1 MPRGV
6 AKKKPKKGPRRRRG
20 SAREPVMRQG
30 VLFSEAGWGGKRKNA
45 GAKPKPGAGVPHDRR
60 EDFKNRGV
68 HVTLKLMR
76 EFNGLRHA
84 PESELVRKV
93 LRASSTAPACSGVRL
108 LHYSIQWDHL
118 HLIVEARDAAA
129 LSAAMKSLSVRL
141 AKGLNRLWKRKGPV
155 FVDRYHSHVLR
166 SPHEIRQALRYVLC
180 NANKHRVRMN
190 EGPDPL
196 SSGKA
201 FPYWTDVDPAS
212 LELDPCIQTAKLWM
226 LREGWPRFHPR
237 FSSADVPEQ
246 RRRTPGY
253 RKAERRLRRGT
264 A

>member
-1 MPRGV
+1 
-6 AKKKPKKGPRRRRG
+6 
-20 SAREPVMRQG
+20 MRQG

-93 LRASSTAPACSGVRL
+93 LRASSDAPACSGVRV

-129 LSAAMKSLSVRL
+129 LSAAMKSLCVRL
-141 AKGLNRLWKRKGPV
+141 AKGLNRSWQRKGPV
-155 FVDRYHSHVLR
+155 HVDRYHSPVAR
-166 SPHEIRQALRYVLC
+166 R
-180 NANKHRVRMN
+180 
-190 EGPDPL
+190 PL
-196 SSGKA
+196 AASSMSN
-201 FPYWTDVDPAS
+201 D
-212 LELDPCIQTAKLWM
+212 
-226 LREGWPRFHPR
+226 
-237 FSSADVPEQ
+237 
-246 RRRTPGY
+246 RRRLTRCAAVPDHDYGTH
-253 RKAERRLRRGT
+253 RRPRPRPRNTKPPSDFVRPRARRLRGGVWTPLVSVTVGSGPHFPGAAGALAGRCRRWRRRG
-264 A
+264 ASPPFPDPEVVGSAPPSLEVRER